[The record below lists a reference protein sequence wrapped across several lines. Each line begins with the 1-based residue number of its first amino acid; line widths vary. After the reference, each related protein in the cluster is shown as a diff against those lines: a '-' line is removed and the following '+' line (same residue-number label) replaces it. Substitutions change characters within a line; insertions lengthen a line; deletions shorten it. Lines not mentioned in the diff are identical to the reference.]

1 MKDPKKKFYPLCR
14 LIIILMLFGISI
26 LPARNNMP
34 LLCTMYGEFP
44 GAALGWSL
52 ASLDFNGDGIK
63 DLVAVESHWNPD
75 GVYDNT
81 VTFGKIHFY
90 WGGQDF
96 DANTDAAIC
105 GTYNHEYGLYA
116 NIFNIGDINN
126 DGKEDLCYYG
136 FGINDTNKICI
147 FYGRDE
153 PASEPDYV
161 LSYPYNYNEVTSLQV
176 CPAGDINNDG
186 HDDIAITAHRNDGAS
201 SWILDGATMTIFE
214 VGSTTFGD
222 GDYMTGIGDVNNDGI
237 DDYIR
242 ITGSDPPLDYHY
254 HNRITLHFGGDSIPS
269 GDSLLITEDTDMMIN
284 NRGGS
289 LGDLNG
295 DGIDDFVGWIESNY
309 RIWYG
314 SSNLSAQ
321 WDLLIPSLSYNSGLI
336 HGDFNADGYSD
347 IIASN
352 YISAYDGAAWL
363 WLGGENMNGTYD
375 FKFPTPQS
383 VGERF
388 GQAKVAGDFNNDGFC
403 DVAISQPYSPAGPLW
418 TPGRIHVFLGNAE
431 LTDTT
436 VSNEDDVLPPHTESS
451 KWEIQLFPNPI
462 SGDRASLNIKFLG
475 QGYKE
480 LKSAKMEIFNIKG
493 QKISSYIADQASLSS
508 GSYTGQIPDL
518 VPGLYFLKVSD
529 QAQGIRTHKFI
540 VK

>member
-26 LPARNNMP
+26 LFAQNNMP
-34 LLCTMYGEFP
+34 LFCTMYGEFN
-44 GAALGWSL
+44 GAALGHTM
-52 ASLDFNGDGIK
+52 ASLDFNGDGIH
-63 DLVAVESHWNPD
+63 DLVALEKHWNPD
-75 GVYDNT
+75 GVFNLNT
-81 VTFGKIHFY
+81 GQFGRINFY
-90 WGGQDF
+90 WGGEEF
-96 DANTDAAIC
+96 DANLDAAIC
-105 GTYNHEYGLYA
+105 GSYSGEYGLGQLT
-116 NIFNIGDINN
+116 NMGDINN
-126 DGKEDLCYYG
+126 DGKEDLCYCG
-136 FGINDTNKICI
+136 KDQNWAPRLCI

-153 PASEPDYV
+153 PVSVPDYV
-161 LSYPYNYNEVTSLQV
+161 LSYPYSEVSSLNAQPV
-176 CPAGDINNDG
+176 GDINNDG
-186 HDDIAITAHRNDGAS
+186 YNDVAITATRSNGAS

-214 VGSTTFGD
+214 VGSSSILRGFNF
-222 GDYMTGIGDVNNDGI
+222 MTGIGDVNNDGI
-237 DDYIR
+237 DDYLR
-242 ITGSDPPLDYHY
+242 ITATQPKDYD
-254 HNRITLHFGGDSIPS
+254 HNRITVHFGGNSIPS
-269 GDSLLITEDTDMMIN
+269 GDSLLITDDTNMLIN
-284 NRGGS
+284 PIVGP
-289 LGDLNG
+289 LGDLDG
-295 DGIDDFVGWIESNY
+295 DGISDFVAWIGGGYY

-321 WDLLIPSLSYNSGLI
+321 WDLLIPNLSYNSGLI

-352 YISAYDGAAWL
+352 YYYDDDGAAWL

-375 FKFPTPQS
+375 FKFPTPHS
-383 VGERF
+383 ISEKF
-388 GQAKVAGDFNNDGFC
+388 GQAKAAGDFNNDGFC
-403 DVAISQPYSPAGPLW
+403 DVAISQPYSDPAPLW
-418 TPGRIHVFLGNAE
+418 TPGRIHVFLGNAD

-493 QKISSYIADQASLSS
+493 QKISSYIADQASLTE